1 MTCTPHIHDT
11 LPEAKS
17 SGPPIS
23 AGRCVFIPVHA
34 YLHQTRPKPT
44 TSLITVGVVSF
55 VVLSLYLQV
64 AGVLTAGY
72 GPDVLHTD
80 VYGEDIKTTTAS
92 GGLSRSMRASAKEQL
107 AAVIVLAQAVP
118 SASASD
124 STRAAAGGVGDRSR
138 GPAGRGGGQWSASE
152 FASEGKGASSDDED
166 TAFGINSLSGPGRG
180 LSAAD
185 LIPDLTA
192 ALMASQ
198 RS

>member
-1 MTCTPHIHDT
+1 M
-11 LPEAKS
+11 A
-17 SGPPIS
+17 
-23 AGRCVFIPVHA
+23 
-34 YLHQTRPKPT
+34 
-44 TSLITVGVVSF
+44 VVAVSYNA
-55 VVLSLYLQV
+55 LCLYLQV

-72 GPDVLHTD
+72 GPDVLHSD
-80 VYGEDIKTTTAS
+80 AYGEDIKTTAAS

-118 SASASD
+118 SAPASG
-124 STRAAAGGVGDRSR
+124 STRAAADSRDRGR
-138 GPAGRGGGQWSASE
+138 GPAGRSGGQWAASE

-166 TAFGINSLSGPGRG
+166 TAFGINSFSGPGRG